1 MLETNFSTGNV
12 QHLNTCFAVLP
23 LKQLSRRPAFSK
35 KIGSQGGTPNS
46 SCGNHQLTSLDP
58 NLQVVREDRW
68 VRECVEVMYVK
79 RLYQCDIDEFATTF
93 CVLGCDV
100 NLLNGLFSLTL
111 LICLPVY
118 CCVFCWKAG
127 VQRDKVVVTPGGQA
141 LWLFFLECH
150 QKK

>member
-1 MLETNFSTGNV
+1 MGRRGGPRTVPVGTTNS
-12 QHLNTCFAVLP
+12 
-23 LKQLSRRPAFSK
+23 
-35 KIGSQGGTPNS
+35 
-46 SCGNHQLTSLDP
+46 DP
-58 NLQVVREDRW
+58 GPELAGCLGDRW

-79 RLYQCDIDEFATTF
+79 RLHWCDTDEFATTF